1 MQVPHAPAGLAP
13 PIVSLE
19 DLPMQCHVG
28 LVVQLNPRVFWWDCF
43 HESAAQSH
51 TKTVVFEGWEGTR
64 SSEKS
69 SPTEPPDSLCPNVR
83 QR

>member
-43 HESAAQSH
+43 HDDKRSGDVRKVPGDPLDDVADCARYGPQSGKARGFH
-51 TKTVVFEGWEGTR
+51 IQAR
-64 SSEKS
+64 
-69 SPTEPPDSLCPNVR
+69 
-83 QR
+83 